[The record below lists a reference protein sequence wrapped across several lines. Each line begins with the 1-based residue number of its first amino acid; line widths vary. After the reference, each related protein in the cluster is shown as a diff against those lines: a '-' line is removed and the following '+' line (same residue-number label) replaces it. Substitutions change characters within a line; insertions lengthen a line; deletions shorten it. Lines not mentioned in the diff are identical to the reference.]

1 MLKDFKIN
9 VLFGTSLGLLALVLL
24 FTSIRFYGTE
34 NLIILH
40 FDSAGRADLVG
51 EIGKVFNIIG
61 ITIVI
66 TILNW
71 VLSGK
76 LYEKNKIFA
85 YVFATVSLVVSLMAL
100 TAVYLISVIN

>member
-9 VLFGTSLGLLALVLL
+9 VLSGTSLGLLALALL
-24 FTSIRFYGTE
+24 FTGIRFDGVDSSV
-34 NLIILH
+34 ILH

-61 ITIVI
+61 IAIVI
-66 TILNW
+66 IALNW
-71 VLSGK
+71 ILSWR

-85 YVFATVSLVVSLMAL
+85 YVFAIVSLIVSIMAL
-100 TAVYLISVIN
+100 SVVYLISIIN